1 MMRTEQETSHLALQ
15 EMLPWYVNQ
24 TLSTEQQALVGEH
37 LRGCAQCRQDV
48 AWQRTLAEDA
58 PAAPAGVDMERAL
71 ARMMPRIDALAPPR
85 RPASRS
91 WMPWALALQG
101 CAIAALAV
109 VVIAPATAPADY
121 RVLGAAGQGA
131 GGSMVVAFR
140 PGATLDDLQR
150 LAKAN
155 GARIVDGPTV
165 TGAFVLQVDAARQAQ
180 VSAAFRADPAV
191 LLAEPLGRGDAQ

>member
-24 TLSTEQQALVGEH
+24 TLSKEQQALVGEH

-48 AWQRTLAEDA
+48 AWQRTLAADA
-58 PAAPAGVDMERAL
+58 PAAPVVDMERAL
-71 ARMMPRIDALAPPR
+71 ARMMPRIDALAPPK

-91 WMPWALALQG
+91 WMPWALAAQG

-109 VVIAPATAPADY
+109 MVIVPATPRADY
-121 RVLGAAGQGA
+121 RVLGAEGQGA
-131 GGSMVVAFR
+131 GASMVVAFR

-150 LAKAN
+150 LARTN

-165 TGAFVLQVDAARQAQ
+165 TGAFVLQVDAARQVQ

-191 LLAEPLGRGDAQ
+191 LLAEPLGRGDGQ